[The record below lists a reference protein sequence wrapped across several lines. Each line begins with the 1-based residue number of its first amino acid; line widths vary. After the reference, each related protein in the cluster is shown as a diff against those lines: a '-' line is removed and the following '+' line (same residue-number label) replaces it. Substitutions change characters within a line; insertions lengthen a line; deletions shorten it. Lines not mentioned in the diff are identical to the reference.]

1 MSRLGAGK
9 VLFLLGSLILFLGTA
24 NDVLAQKA
32 GKESKAIAE
41 NQELDR
47 QFVEAF
53 NQKDVATV
61 MSFYWNSPDLVM
73 VRGDGTVH
81 RGWDAVRQGFERFFA
96 GMESVDAE
104 ITEASHVP
112 SGDGVLGVGTATI
125 HFQPKGGAPP
135 MQLTVRFTDYR
146 RKQAGKWVFVSHH
159 THGLPPRP
167 QPTDPLYKRL
177 GGYDAIAAV
186 VDDFLVRLIGD
197 PELARFFGGASTMSK
212 QRIRQLV
219 VDQLCAATGG
229 PCVYL
234 GRDMK
239 SSHAGLGITSR
250 DWELAVN
257 HLVATL
263 EKFRVPAKEKNE
275 VLTAISGL
283 RPQIVEK

>member
-1 MSRLGAGK
+1 MGRFRPAR

-47 QFVEAF
+47 QLLEAF
-53 NQKDVATV
+53 QQKDVAAV
-61 MSFYWNSPDLVM
+61 MSFYWNSPDLV
-73 VRGDGTVH
+73 VVFPDGTVH
-81 RGWDAVRQGFERFFA
+81 RGWEGARQGFEQLFA
-96 GMESVDAE
+96 TMESIRGE
-104 ITEASHVP
+104 ITEVSHLP
-112 SGDGVLGVGTATI
+112 SGDGVAGVGTGTMY
-125 HFQPKGGAPP
+125 FQPKGGAP
-135 MQLTVRFTDYR
+135 QQATIRFTDFR
-146 RKQAGKWVFVSHH
+146 RKQGGKWVYVYDHLH
-159 THGLPPRP
+159 ALPPMP
-167 QPTDPLYKRL
+167 KPTDPLYKRL

-197 PELARFFGGASTMSK
+197 PEITRFFGGASTESK
-212 QRIRQLV
+212 KRIRQLV

-229 PCVYL
+229 PCIYI

-239 SSHAGLGITSR
+239 SSHAGLGITGR

-275 VLTAISGL
+275 VLAAISGL
-283 RPQIVEK
+283 KPDIVEK